1 MSETDPR
8 DELAVMVHDAIK
20 EQLRAGHGHEPSL
33 HEIADIAARVFGD
46 ACGLL
51 LAAGET
57 ADTFLDLNGTAE
69 ASARRLAADIAEKCR
84 EDKDE

>member
-8 DELAVMVHDAIK
+8 DEIAAEVHHRIK
-20 EQLRAGHGHEPSL
+20 GMLQNDLQREPSL

-69 ASARRLAADIAEKCR
+69 ASARRLAADIAERCN
-84 EDKDE
+84 EGADE

>member
-1 MSETDPR
+1 MSETDPG
-8 DELAVMVHDAIK
+8 DEIAAEVHHRIQGLLQSDL
-20 EQLRAGHGHEPSL
+20 QREPSL

-57 ADTFLDLNGTAE
+57 ADTFIDLNGTAE
-69 ASARRLAADIAEKCR
+69 ASARRLTADIAARCR
-84 EDKDE
+84 ERSDG